1 MPFSQGFDVLTMAG
15 LAVPLVLIV
24 VAVVV
29 IWKGSEY
36 FERSAEQLSKH
47 YGLPVA
53 VHGAVVVAVGSSFPE
68 ISSVV
73 ISTVVHDE
81 FSLGVGAI
89 VGSAIFNLLVIP
101 ALSAFSSEK
110 LEATRSLVLKDAQF
124 YVISVLVLFITF
136 ALGAT
141 YVPGGT
147 NSAAILTPS
156 LTILP
161 LATYGIY
168 LFLHQQDAS
177 DYVAEGTTSVSP
189 GREWAI
195 LAVAL
200 LVIAVGV
207 EALIRA
213 ALTLGRIF
221 DTPSFLWGI
230 TVIAAGTSLPDAFV
244 SVRAAQNADSVTS
257 LTNVLGSN
265 TFNLLVAIPVGVIL
279 AGEATI
285 NFLAAIPTMGF
296 LAFAT
301 LVFIVFLRT
310 DLELTDV
317 EAYGFVLLYVLF
329 LLWMTL
335 ESTGVIE
342 TVRGI

>member
-1 MPFSQGFDVLTMAG
+1 MVGLVASVVLAAI
-15 LAVPLVLIV
+15 L
-24 VAVVV
+24 VVV
-29 IWKGSEY
+29 IWKGSTY
-36 FERSAEQLSKH
+36 FERAAERLSRY

-53 VHGAVVVAVGSSFPE
+53 VHGAVVVALGSSFPE

-73 ISTVVHDE
+73 ISTLVHGE
-81 FSLGVGAI
+81 FALGVGAI

-101 ALSAFSSEK
+101 AASALATDE
-110 LEATRSLVLKDAQF
+110 LEATRSLIHKDAQF
-124 YVISVLVLFITF
+124 YIISVLVLFIVF

-147 NSAAILTPS
+147 NSAAILTPE
-156 LTILP
+156 LAILP
-161 LATYGIY
+161 LATYGVYI
-168 LFLHQQDAS
+168 FLHQQDAS
-177 DYVAEGTTSVSP
+177 DHVST
-189 GREWAI
+189 GAVDVDARREWAV

-200 LVIAVGV
+200 LVITVGV
-207 EALIRA
+207 EGLIRA
-213 ALTLGRIF
+213 ALSLGDIF
-221 DTPSFLWGI
+221 NTPSFLWGL

-244 SVRAAQNADSVTS
+244 SIRAAQNDDSVTS

-265 TFNLLVAIPVGVIL
+265 TFNLLVAIPVGVLL

-301 LVFIVFLRT
+301 LVFIVFTRT
-310 DLELTDV
+310 DLELTDL
-317 EAYGFVLLYVLF
+317 EAYGFLALYVLF

-335 ESTGVIE
+335 ESVGVIE
-342 TVRGI
+342 TVQGI

>member
-1 MPFSQGFDVLTMAG
+1 MVG
-15 LAVPLVLIV
+15 LVGSLAL
-24 VAVVV
+24 VAVGTLV

-36 FERSAEQLSKH
+36 FEQSAERLSKH

-53 VHGAVVVAVGSSFPE
+53 FHGAIVVAVGSSFPE
-68 ISSVV
+68 ISSIV

-101 ALSAFSSEK
+101 ALSALFSEE
-110 LEATRSLVLKDAQF
+110 LEATRSLVHKDAQF
-124 YVISVLVLFITF
+124 YIISVLVLFIVF

-147 NSAAILTPS
+147 NQAAILTPV
-156 LTILP
+156 LTVLP
-161 LATYGIY
+161 LATYGVY

-177 DYVAEGTTSVSP
+177 EHVAETELEIDRR
-189 GREWAI
+189 RELI
-195 LAVAL
+195 TLVVAL
-200 LVIAVGV
+200 LVIAAGV
-207 EALIRA
+207 EGLVRA
-213 ALTLGRIF
+213 ALSLGETF
-221 DTPSFLWGI
+221 GTPSFLWGL

-244 SVRAAQNADSVTS
+244 SVRAAQSGDSVTS

-265 TFNLLVAIPVGVIL
+265 TFNLLVAIPVGVLL
-279 AGEATI
+279 AGTATI

-301 LVFIVFLRT
+301 LVFIVFART
-310 DLELTDV
+310 DLELTDY
-317 EAYGFVLLYVLF
+317 EAYGFLGLYLVF
-329 LLWMTL
+329 LLWMAL
-335 ESTGVIE
+335 ESIGAIE

>member
-1 MPFSQGFDVLTMAG
+1 VTELLTALG
-15 LAVPLVLIV
+15 LAV
-24 VAVVV
+24 VAVLV

-36 FERSAEQLSKH
+36 FERAARRLSKH

-53 VHGAVVVAVGSSFPE
+53 VHGAIVVAVGSSFPE
-68 ISSVV
+68 LSSIV
-73 ISTVVHDE
+73 ISTVFHGE

-101 ALSAFSSEK
+101 AFSALASEE
-110 LEATRSLVLKDAQF
+110 LESTRDIVHKDAQF
-124 YVISVLVLFITF
+124 YVISVLVLFIVF

-147 NSAAILTPS
+147 NQAAILTPT
-156 LTILP
+156 LALLP

-168 LFLHQQDAS
+168 VFLHHQDAS
-177 DYVAEGTTSVSP
+177 EHVAKDTFDVRP
-189 GREWAI
+189 AREWAT

-200 LVIAVGV
+200 LVVAVGV
-207 EALIRA
+207 EGIVRA
-213 ALTLGRIF
+213 ALSLGDIF
-221 DTPSFLWGI
+221 GTPSFLWGL

-244 SVRAAQNADSVTS
+244 SVRAARDDDSVTS
-257 LTNVLGSN
+257 LANVLGSN
-265 TFNLLVAIPVGVIL
+265 TFNLLVAIPVGVLL
-279 AGEATI
+279 AGSATI

-301 LVFIVFLRT
+301 LVFIVFIRT
-310 DLELTDV
+310 HLELTDP
-317 EAYGFVLLYVLF
+317 EAYGFLGLYALF
-329 LLWMTL
+329 LLWMGL
-335 ESTGVIE
+335 ESVGLIE

>member
-1 MPFSQGFDVLTMAG
+1 MVGLLGSLV
-15 LAVPLVLIV
+15 LAVVS
-24 VAVVV
+24 VAV
-29 IWKGSEY
+29 IWVGSVY
-36 FERSAEQLSKH
+36 FERAAERLSRY

-73 ISTVVHDE
+73 ISTLVHGE

-101 ALSAFSSEK
+101 AVSALVSEE
-110 LEATRSLVLKDAQF
+110 LEATRSLIHKDAQF
-124 YVISVLVLFITF
+124 YIISVLVLFIVF

-147 NSAAILTPS
+147 NSAAILTPE
-156 LTILP
+156 LAILP
-161 LATYGIY
+161 LLTYGVYI
-168 LFLHQQDAS
+168 FLHQQDAS
-177 DYVAEGTTSVSP
+177 DHVST
-189 GREWAI
+189 GAVDVDARREWGV

-200 LVIAVGV
+200 LVITVGV
-207 EALIRA
+207 EGLIRA
-213 ALTLGRIF
+213 ALALGDLF
-221 DTPSFLWGI
+221 GTPSFLWGL

-244 SVRAAQNADSVTS
+244 SIRAAQNDDSVTS

-265 TFNLLVAIPVGVIL
+265 TFNLLVAIPVGVLL
-279 AGEATI
+279 AGSATI

-301 LVFIVFLRT
+301 LVFIVFTRT
-310 DLELTDV
+310 DLQLTNL
-317 EAYGFVLLYVLF
+317 EAYGFLGLYVLF

-335 ESTGVIE
+335 ESVGVIE

>member
-1 MPFSQGFDVLTMAG
+1 MPG
-15 LAVPLVLIV
+15 LIV
-24 VAVVV
+24 SLALVVVATLV
-29 IWKGSEY
+29 IWKGSGH
-36 FERSAEQLSKH
+36 FERAAERLSKH

-53 VHGAVVVAVGSSFPE
+53 AHGALVVAVGSSFPE
-68 ISSVV
+68 LSSIV
-73 ISTVVHDE
+73 ISTLLHDD

-101 ALSAFSSEK
+101 ALSALASEE
-110 LEATRSLVLKDAQF
+110 LEATRSLVHKDAQF
-124 YVISVLVLFITF
+124 YVISVLVLFIVF

-147 NSAAILTPS
+147 NRAAILTPA
-156 LTILP
+156 LALLP
-161 LATYGIY
+161 LATYGVY

-177 DYVAEGTTSVSP
+177 DHVPDSAIDIRPT
-189 GREWAI
+189 REWGV

-207 EALIRA
+207 EGLVRA
-213 ALTLGRIF
+213 ALSLGTIF
-221 DTPSFLWGI
+221 ETPSFLWGL

-244 SVRAAQNADSVTS
+244 SVRAARKDDSVTS

-265 TFNLLVAIPVGVIL
+265 TFNLLVAIPVGVLL
-279 AGEATI
+279 AGSATI

-301 LVFIVFLRT
+301 LVFIVFTRT
-310 DLELTDV
+310 DLELTDR
-317 EAYGFVLLYVLF
+317 EAYGFLGLYAVF
-329 LLWMTL
+329 LLWMTF
-335 ESTGVIE
+335 ESVGLVE

>member
-1 MPFSQGFDVLTMAG
+1 MPG
-15 LAVPLVLIV
+15 LIV
-24 VAVVV
+24 SLALVVVATLV
-29 IWKGSEY
+29 IWKGSGH
-36 FERSAEQLSKH
+36 FERAAERLSKH

-53 VHGAVVVAVGSSFPE
+53 AHGALVVAVGSSFPE
-68 ISSVV
+68 LSSIV
-73 ISTVVHDE
+73 ISTLLHDD

-101 ALSAFSSEK
+101 ALSALASEE
-110 LEATRSLVLKDAQF
+110 LEATRSLVHKDAQF
-124 YVISVLVLFITF
+124 YVISVLVLFIVF

-147 NSAAILTPS
+147 NRAAILTPA
-156 LTILP
+156 LALLP
-161 LATYGIY
+161 LATYGVY

-177 DYVAEGTTSVSP
+177 DHVPDSAIDIRPT
-189 GREWAI
+189 REWGV

-207 EALIRA
+207 EGLVRA
-213 ALTLGRIF
+213 ALSLGTIF
-221 DTPSFLWGI
+221 ETPSFLWGL

-244 SVRAAQNADSVTS
+244 SVRAARKDDSVTS

-265 TFNLLVAIPVGVIL
+265 TFNLLVAIPVGVLL
-279 AGEATI
+279 AGSATI

-301 LVFIVFLRT
+301 LVFIVFTRT
-310 DLELTDV
+310 DLELTDR
-317 EAYGFVLLYVLF
+317 EAYGFLGLYAVF
-329 LLWMTL
+329 LLWMAF
-335 ESTGVIE
+335 ESVGLVE

>member
-1 MPFSQGFDVLTMAG
+1 MPGLLVSLA
-15 LAVPLVLIV
+15 LAV
-24 VAVVV
+24 VATLV
-29 IWKGSEY
+29 IWKGSGY
-36 FERSAEQLSKH
+36 FEQAAERLSKY

-53 VHGAVVVAVGSSFPE
+53 VHGAIVVAVGSSFPE
-68 ISSVV
+68 ISSIV
-73 ISTVVHDE
+73 ISTVVHGD

-101 ALSAFSSEK
+101 ALSAFSSED
-110 LEATRSLVLKDAQF
+110 LEATRDIIHKDAQF
-124 YVISVLVLFITF
+124 YVISVLVLFIVF

-147 NSAAILTPS
+147 NSAAILTPA
-156 LTILP
+156 LVVLP

-168 LFLHQQDAS
+168 VFLHQQDAS
-177 DYVAEGTTSVSP
+177 DHVAKDAPDVRPLKEWGT
-189 GREWAI
+189 

-207 EALIRA
+207 EGIVRA
-213 ALTLGRIF
+213 ALSLGDIF
-221 DTPSFLWGI
+221 GTPTFLWGL

-244 SVRAAQNADSVTS
+244 SVRAAKNDDSVTS

-265 TFNLLVAIPVGVIL
+265 TFNLLVAIPVGVLL
-279 AGEATI
+279 AGSATI
-285 NFLAAIPTMGF
+285 NFLVAIPTMGF

-301 LVFIVFLRT
+301 LVFIVFTRT
-310 DLELTDV
+310 DLEITDL
-317 EAYGFVLLYVLF
+317 EAAGFVGLYVLF

-335 ESTGVIE
+335 ESIGVIE
-342 TVRGI
+342 TVKGI

>member
-1 MPFSQGFDVLTMAG
+1 MVG
-15 LAVPLVLIV
+15 LVGSLAL
-24 VAVVV
+24 VAVGTLV
-29 IWKGSEY
+29 IWKGSKY
-36 FERSAEQLSKH
+36 FEQSAERLSKH

-53 VHGAVVVAVGSSFPE
+53 FHGAIVVAVGSSFPE
-68 ISSVV
+68 ISSIV

-101 ALSAFSSEK
+101 ALSALFSEE
-110 LEATRSLVLKDAQF
+110 LEATRSLVHKDAQF
-124 YVISVLVLFITF
+124 YIISVLVLFIVF

-147 NSAAILTPS
+147 NQAAILTPV
-156 LTILP
+156 LTVLP
-161 LATYGIY
+161 LATYGVY

-177 DYVAEGTTSVSP
+177 EHVAETELEIDRR
-189 GREWAI
+189 RELI
-195 LAVAL
+195 TLVVAL
-200 LVIAVGV
+200 LVIAAGV
-207 EALIRA
+207 EGLVRA
-213 ALTLGRIF
+213 ALSLGETF
-221 DTPSFLWGI
+221 GTPSFLWGL

-244 SVRAAQNADSVTS
+244 SVRAAQSGDSVTS

-265 TFNLLVAIPVGVIL
+265 TFNLLVAIPVGVLL
-279 AGEATI
+279 AGTATI

-301 LVFIVFLRT
+301 LVFIVFART
-310 DLELTDV
+310 DLELTDY
-317 EAYGFVLLYVLF
+317 EAYGFLGLYLVF
-329 LLWMTL
+329 LLWMAL
-335 ESTGVIE
+335 ESIGAIE

>member
-1 MPFSQGFDVLTMAG
+1 MTG
-15 LAVPLVLIV
+15 LVGALVLLAISTP
-24 VAVVV
+24 V
-29 IWKGSEY
+29 IWKGSAY
-36 FERSAEQLSKH
+36 FERSAERLSKH

-53 VHGAVVVAVGSSFPE
+53 FHGAIVVAVGSSFPE

-73 ISTVVHDE
+73 ISTVIHDE

-101 ALSAFSSEK
+101 ALAALFSDE
-110 LEATRSLVLKDAQF
+110 LEATRSLVHKDAQF
-124 YVISVLVLFITF
+124 YIISVLVLFIVF

-147 NSAAILTPS
+147 NSAAILTPA
-156 LTILP
+156 LTVLP

-177 DYVAEGTTSVSP
+177 EYVAENPPEVNQL
-189 GREWAI
+189 RE
-195 LAVAL
+195 LATLTVAL
-200 LVIAVGV
+200 LAIAVGV
-207 EALIRA
+207 EGLVRA
-213 ALTLGRIF
+213 ALSLGEIF
-221 DTPSFLWGI
+221 GTPSFLWGL

-244 SVRAAQNADSVTS
+244 SVRAAQNGDSVTS

-265 TFNLLVAIPVGVIL
+265 TFNLLVAIPVGVLL
-279 AGEATI
+279 AGSATI

-301 LVFIVFLRT
+301 LVFIVFTRT
-310 DLELTDV
+310 DLKLTDR
-317 EAYGFVLLYVLF
+317 EAYAFIGLYVAF

-335 ESTGVIE
+335 ESIGIIE

>member
-1 MPFSQGFDVLTMAG
+1 MVGLVASVVLA
-15 LAVPLVLIV
+15 AIS
-24 VAVVV
+24 VAV
-29 IWKGSEY
+29 IWKGSTY
-36 FERSAEQLSKH
+36 FERAAERLSRY

-73 ISTVVHDE
+73 ISTLVHGE
-81 FSLGVGAI
+81 FALGVGAI

-101 ALSAFSSEK
+101 AASALATDE
-110 LEATRSLVLKDAQF
+110 LEATRSLIHKDAQF
-124 YVISVLVLFITF
+124 YIISVLVLFIVF

-147 NSAAILTPS
+147 NSAAILTPE
-156 LTILP
+156 LAILP
-161 LATYGIY
+161 LATYGVYI
-168 LFLHQQDAS
+168 FLHQQDAS
-177 DYVAEGTTSVSP
+177 DHVST
-189 GREWAI
+189 GAVDVDARREWAV

-200 LVIAVGV
+200 LVITVGV
-207 EALIRA
+207 EGLIRA
-213 ALTLGRIF
+213 ALSLGDIF
-221 DTPSFLWGI
+221 NTPSFLWGL

-244 SVRAAQNADSVTS
+244 SIRAAQNDDSVTS

-265 TFNLLVAIPVGVIL
+265 TFNLLVAIPVGVLL

-301 LVFIVFLRT
+301 LIFIVFTRT
-310 DLELTDV
+310 DLELTDL
-317 EAYGFVLLYVLF
+317 EAYGFLALYVLF

-335 ESTGVIE
+335 ESVGVIE
-342 TVRGI
+342 TVQGI